1 MPTIAVE
8 TPSAAPTTGS
18 NAMLPNGI
26 PAATSTIPM
35 VRRNAIQPGAAR
47 TAPSAAGAPALTRAP
62 ASSATRP
69 AAMAGVTSGTTTR
82 FTAGR

>member
-1 MPTIAVE
+1 MPRTALA

-35 VRRNAIQPGAAR
+35 VRRKAIQPGAAR
-47 TAPSAAGAPALTRAP
+47 TAPKRRRRAGTHEGTGEQRHE
-62 ASSATRP
+62 
-69 AAMAGVTSGTTTR
+69 AGGH
-82 FTAGR
+82 GRRDEGHDHQVHGR